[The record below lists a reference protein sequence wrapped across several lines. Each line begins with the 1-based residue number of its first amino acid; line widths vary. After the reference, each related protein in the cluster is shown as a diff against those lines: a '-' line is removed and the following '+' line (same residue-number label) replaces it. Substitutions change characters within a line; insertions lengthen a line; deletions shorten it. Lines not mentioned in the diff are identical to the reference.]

1 MSFPIVIN
9 QTHAQNNFTFKAD
22 LQSNIDLNDYE
33 VSIGSG
39 YVYYSWYNISAALNN
54 NSFSLVIPTAGTTA
68 TVTITLPDGAYNIS
82 TLNTYM
88 QAQLKAAGYYL
99 RYAGDASNVTT
110 GAIRQADIFP
120 CTFQV
125 NPQSYSIQ
133 FISIPLPRTAD
144 LVAPTFNGY
153 VTGGFT
159 LPTSAN
165 QCTQLTIAST
175 NSFSSIIGYAA
186 GTFCTATSATTQ
198 TIESTIVPNVNPI
211 SAVEMRLS
219 CISNMFSQ
227 SSQLLHVF
235 NNKNAKLGELIDISP
250 VQLSF
255 IPCAGQHRSLVLQFF
270 DQSGR
275 PLNLIDN
282 NIVIK
287 LVFKKKNIRD

>member
-9 QTHAQNNFTFKAD
+9 QTHAQNNFTYKTD
-22 LQSNIDLNDYE
+22 LASNIDLSEYE

-39 YVYYSWYNISAALNN
+39 YVYYSWYNISAAQNN
-54 NSFSLVIPTAGTTA
+54 NSFTLTIPTAGTTA
-68 TVTITLPDGAYNIS
+68 NLTITLPDGAYNIS
-82 TLNTYM
+82 TLNAYM
-88 QAQLKAAGYYL
+88 QAQLKANGYYL

-110 GAIRQADIFP
+110 GAIRQADIYP

-165 QCTQLTIAST
+165 QCTQLVIAST

-198 TIESTIVPNVNPI
+198 TIESTLVPNVNPI
-211 SAVEMRLS
+211 SAIEMRLS
-219 CISNMFSQ
+219 CISNKFSPN
-227 SSQLLHVF
+227 SQLLHVF

-255 IPCAGQHRSLVLQFF
+255 IPCVGQHRSLTLQFF
-270 DQSGR
+270 DQTGKFV
-275 PLNLIDN
+275 NLIDN

-287 LVFKKKNIRD
+287 LVFKKKNIDD